1 MIKEKI
7 LSIVAF
13 CYGIAY
19 IKLSEETKFIE
30 DLSADSLSLIEMLDM
45 ISFEFNL
52 RIDESA
58 LEHIITI
65 GDLISVVKNS
75 TKSI

>member
-1 MIKEKI
+1 
-7 LSIVAF
+7 
-13 CYGIAY
+13 
-19 IKLSEETKFIE
+19 FIE

-52 RIDESA
+52 RIDEST

>member
-1 MIKEKI
+1 
-7 LSIVAF
+7 
-13 CYGIAY
+13 
-19 IKLSEETKFIE
+19 
-30 DLSADSLSLIEMLDM
+30 
-45 ISFEFNL
+45 
-52 RIDESA
+52 A

>member
-1 MIKEKI
+1 KI

-19 IKLSEETKFIE
+19 SKLSEETKFIE

>member
-1 MIKEKI
+1 
-7 LSIVAF
+7 
-13 CYGIAY
+13 IAY
-19 IKLSEETKFIE
+19 SKLSEETKFIE

>member
-13 CYGIAY
+13 CYGITY
-19 IKLSEETKFIE
+19 SKLSEETKFIE
-30 DLSADSLSLIEMLDM
+30 DLSADSLSLIEMMDM

-52 RIDESA
+52 RIDEST

-65 GDLISVVKNS
+65 GDIISVVKNS